1 MVSLDNVQV
10 NAYVNEVTNI
20 HEFRVEI
27 PIAPLAIYRHACRP
41 QLLGEPLGVL
51 AVGTPLA
58 ELLERSLDEFQED
71 LDRHLAESSND
82 LKRLIP
88 GGF

>member
-1 MVSLDNVQV
+1 VINGR
-10 NAYVNEVTNI
+10 
-20 HEFRVEI
+20 EFRAEI
-27 PIAPLAIYRHACRP
+27 PIAPIAMASKHVSRP

-51 AVGTPLA
+51 AVGSLVE